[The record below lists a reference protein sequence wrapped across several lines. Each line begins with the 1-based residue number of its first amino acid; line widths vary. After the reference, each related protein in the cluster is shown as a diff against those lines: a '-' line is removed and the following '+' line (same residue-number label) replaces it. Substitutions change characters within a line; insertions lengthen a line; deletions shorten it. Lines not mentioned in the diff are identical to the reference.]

1 MLVNRPRIGSY
12 FARDPCSNTDINA
25 DPEKAAINPEVVLI
39 DKLLND
45 IKAKLK
51 LAKISPQAF
60 AEKLTL

>member
-1 MLVNRPRIGSY
+1 MRGFLS
-12 FARDPCSNTDINA
+12 A

-51 LAKISPQAF
+51 LAKITPQAF
-60 AEKLTL
+60 AEKLIL